1 MPIYNIRGINVDF
14 PYDAY
19 DSQVDYMDK
28 VIQALQEVRFSTNF
42 ADFVKNFFNNR
53 KRVKL
58 IVHQNEI

>member
-42 ADFVKNFFNNR
+42 RGFCKKF
-53 KRVKL
+53 L
-58 IVHQNEI
+58 